1 MISNESWVI
10 EEMEN
15 QNTTQPNLWDKYK
28 KGIVTEKIIVTN
40 DYEKSTVRS
49 KKHGYISRT

>member
-40 DYEKSTVRS
+40 DYVKTTVRS